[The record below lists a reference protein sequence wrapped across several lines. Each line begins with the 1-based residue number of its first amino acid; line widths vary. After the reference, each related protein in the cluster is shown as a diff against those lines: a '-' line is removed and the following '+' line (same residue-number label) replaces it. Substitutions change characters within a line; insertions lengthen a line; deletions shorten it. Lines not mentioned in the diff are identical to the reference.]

1 MTKLAGTF
9 SSLNFVHAANALRSS
24 CDQLSSTSLAPLLG
38 GKRAQFIPIR
48 WRADLE
54 FDSFDEEDDEENQ
67 FTIEDI
73 EIGGSVPLLRQV
85 ISGLALDVP
94 FYLSSVVDIFVRD
107 ETFSRCF
114 S

>member
-1 MTKLAGTF
+1 MM
-9 SSLNFVHAANALRSS
+9 
-24 CDQLSSTSLAPLLG
+24 G

-54 FDSFDEEDDEENQ
+54 FDPFEDDEDEANR

-94 FYLSSVVDIFVRD
+94 FYLSCVHHSFFD
-107 ETFSRCF
+107 EAFLCLLCADDTRRR
-114 S
+114 